1 LVSALIAAHEDG
13 DRLTEEEIHA
23 TRLLFVAGYEN
34 ANNLIGNGTL
44 ALLRHPGQ
52 WEQLRQDPG
61 LAGGAVEEILRHD
74 APFQFTRR
82 VAAADLEIGGCQIE
96 RGQHLILWLAAA
108 NRDPE
113 QFPDPDCFDIH
124 RAGSR
129 HLAIGSGIHACFGGP
144 LARLEGETAFTT
156 FARRLI
162 DPRLE
167 NDTPR
172 YRTDVFR
179 SFAELPITFSGIR

>member
-1 LVSALIAAHEDG
+1 MISALIAAHEDG

-61 LAGGAVEEILRHD
+61 LAGGGVEEILHHD

-108 NRDPE
+108 NCDPE
-113 QFPDPDCFDIH
+113 QFPNSDCFDIH

-129 HLAIGSGIHACFGGP
+129 HLPSAP
-144 LARLEGETAFTT
+144 AFTPASA
-156 FARRLI
+156 ARSLVWKAK
-162 DPRLE
+162 P
-167 NDTPR
+167 P
-172 YRTDVFR
+172 
-179 SFAELPITFSGIR
+179 SPPSPGA